1 MTIISASYK
10 TDIPAFYGD
19 WFRARRMAGSCDVRN
34 AWNGKTFRVSLR
46 DEDCRGFVFWTRNAQ
61 PFRDELGRTAK
72 THPFVVQYTVTGY
85 PRSLERAVV
94 ATDNAVADICNISEC
109 YGTEAVVWRYD
120 PVVITDATPID
131 WHVENFARLAG
142 ALAADV
148 DEVVVSFAQIYRKT
162 RRNLED
168 AARETGNG
176 WADPDATAKHD
187 LLSQLN
193 EIAAQNSMALTLC
206 AQPELAD
213 GLTAARC
220 IDAARL
226 ERVANRLGHASVN
239 APTKKGTRPGCL
251 CAEARDI
258 GGYETC
264 PHGCVYCYAVGN
276 PDKARQ
282 HHKDHDPNAAML
294 GRQLTPKPTENP
306 PA

>member
-46 DEDCRGFVFWTRNAQ
+46 DEDCDGFVFWTRNAR
-61 PFRDELGRTAK
+61 PFRDELARTARS
-72 THPFVVQYTVTGY
+72 HPFVVQYTVTGY
-85 PRSLERAVV
+85 PRALERAVV
-94 ATDNAVADICNISEC
+94 AADNAVSDIYCISRC
-109 YGTEAVVWRYD
+109 YGEETIVWRYD
-120 PVVITDATPID
+120 PVMITDATPAG
-131 WHVENFARLAG
+131 WHAKNFARLAG
-142 ALAADV
+142 ALAGDV
-148 DEVVVSFAQIYRKT
+148 GEVVVSFAQIYRKT
-162 RRNLED
+162 RRNLD
-168 AARETGNG
+168 AAAQETGNG
-176 WADPDATAKHD
+176 WADPDVRAKHD
-187 LLSQLN
+187 LLCQLD
-193 EIAAQNSMALTLC
+193 EIAGQNGLALTLC
-206 AQPELAD
+206 TQPGLAD
-213 GLTAARC
+213 GLAAARC

-226 ERVANRLGHASVN
+226 DRVAKRLGHAPVN
-239 APTKKGTRPGCL
+239 ARTKGARPGCL

-282 HHKDHDPNAAML
+282 HHKDHDPDATML
-294 GRQLTPKPTENP
+294 GRRSTPQPTENS